1 MKLINH
7 TTADHLIEWA
17 RRMLGG
23 SPAAVQSAVLAWRM
37 GENGPEVLLITSRE
51 TGRWI
56 LPKGWPEGD
65 ETLAASAEREAF
77 EEAGVRG
84 RISQEPIGTYYY
96 TKASNS
102 GLERRCEVHVFAMEV
117 ADAEKRWPER
127 RHRDR
132 RWLAPKDAA
141 RRIMEPALAEMIAGF
156 TVNPRK
162 SAA

>member
-23 SPAAVQSAVLAWRM
+23 SPPPVQSAVLAWRM
-37 GENGPEVLLITSRE
+37 GEKGPEILLITSLE

-56 LPKGWPEGD
+56 VPKGWPEAD

-77 EEAGVRG
+77 EEAGIRG
-84 RISQEPIGTYYY
+84 RVSQTPIGTYHYS
-96 TKASNS
+96 KASAS
-102 GLERRCEVHVFAMEV
+102 GLERRCEVQVFAMEV
-117 ADAEKRWPER
+117 DEAEKRWPEK
-127 RHRDR
+127 HQRDR
-132 RWLAPKDAA
+132 RWLAPGDAA
-141 RRIMEPALAEMIAGF
+141 KRVLEPALAEMIAGF
-156 TVNPRK
+156 RVNPRK